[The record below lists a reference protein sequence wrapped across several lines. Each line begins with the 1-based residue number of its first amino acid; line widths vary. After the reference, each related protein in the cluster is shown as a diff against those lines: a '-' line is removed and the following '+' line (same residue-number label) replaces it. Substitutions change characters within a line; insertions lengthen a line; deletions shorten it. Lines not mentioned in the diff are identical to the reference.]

1 MIKYAAW
8 ITDYEGVDHLYA
20 TTENIHEAYDIFLE
34 NTEVWFDPVLT
45 EDALEPRYS
54 VTLHHASV
62 KVIFGS
68 TKPIEVLERATLV
81 GTYGQLEKA
90 FRIKYENE
98 DEYGRWDIEVAEL
111 TVHGKRPD
119 LVIVDEV

>member
-8 ITDYEGVDHLYA
+8 ITDHEGIDHLYA
-20 TTENIHEAYDIFLE
+20 TAENIHEAYDIFLE
-34 NTEVWFDPVLT
+34 NTEVWFDPAD
-45 EDALEPRYS
+45 DARYS
-54 VTLHHASV
+54 VTLHDASA

-119 LVIVDEV
+119 LVIFDEV